1 MGEPDFFVTAAGF
14 LAGAAVGSVMG
25 YGVGIVGGA
34 IGAAM
39 AQGIN
44 GGWDYKSGKQLGET
58 SAAIGG
64 FIGGFFENRDV
75 SDGKTETVKTEG
87 HKEEYLFNK
96 KGQSLWQDGQRQKLV
111 SKYVIKAE
119 QVNTWPRIS
128 STSYAVRWN
137 NEIGLDKFWLK
148 DVFAGNV
155 TQDQMTKAYGRT
167 QPQPQ

>member
-1 MGEPDFFVTAAGF
+1 VNPAVALATKSVIYALGGGTGFFVTAAGF

-44 GGWDYKSGKQLGET
+44 GGWIINQVNSLEKHLLLLADSLVAFLK
-58 SAAIGG
+58 IGMYQM
-64 FIGGFFENRDV
+64 E
-75 SDGKTETVKTEG
+75 KTETVKTEG

-119 QVNTWPRIS
+119 QVN
-128 STSYAVRWN
+128 YLAANLFNFLCCKV
-137 NEIGLDKFWLK
+137 E
-148 DVFAGNV
+148 
-155 TQDQMTKAYGRT
+155 Q
-167 QPQPQ
+167 